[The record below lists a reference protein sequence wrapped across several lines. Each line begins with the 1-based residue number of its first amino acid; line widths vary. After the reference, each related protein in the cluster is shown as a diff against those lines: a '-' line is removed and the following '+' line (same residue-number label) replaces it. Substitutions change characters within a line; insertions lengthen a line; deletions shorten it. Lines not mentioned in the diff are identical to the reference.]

1 MQANKEDL
9 VTNIK
14 SRVIE
19 VANFKGVS
27 LEKFFLELGV
37 TYGSFKGK
45 HKKTSLNSSVI
56 ERLHQLYPDIS
67 LEWLI
72 SGKGSMTTT
81 HNGGG
86 NVLGDNNVYQSIITP
101 SLREVAPKTIE
112 DRTAK
117 ELAKHKEEL
126 INELRQQITEL
137 KGHISTLK
145 NELDRKDIII
155 SHLINH
161 THTQK

>member
-1 MQANKEDL
+1 MQEDRDKFI
-9 VTNIK
+9 TNIK

-56 ERLHQLYPDIS
+56 ERLHQLYPDIN

-72 SGKGSMTTT
+72 SGRGSMVSE
-81 HNGGG
+81 HRGGAF
-86 NVLGDNNVYQSIITP
+86 VGDNNVYQSIIAPSVKQIAP
-101 SLREVAPKTIE
+101 SLPEGSIANEI
-112 DRTAK
+112 
-117 ELAKHKEEL
+117 AKHKDEL
-126 INELRQQITEL
+126 INELRGQINEL
-137 KGHISTLK
+137 REHIATLK
-145 NELDRKDIII
+145 NELDRKDTII

-161 THTQK
+161 THTQR